1 MNMYT
6 KCHHTVTAKEMYVH
20 VNSAHLRLTFNIYV
34 YAYTSTVYTVCED
47 WDIRLTHGT
56 TESEGRVEVC
66 FDNEYGTVCDDF
78 WDDLEAGVVC
88 RQLGYEGTGE

>member
-1 MNMYT
+1 MIYNIILF
-6 KCHHTVTAKEMYVH
+6 CSFVVTLYH
-20 VNSAHLRLTFNIYV
+20 
-34 YAYTSTVYTVCED
+34 TVCED
-47 WDIRLTHGT
+47 WDIRLTYGT
-56 TESEGRVEVC
+56 IESEGRVEVC